1 MTLTSS
7 RTQIDVRAI
16 APRDRHPII
25 FSTFRNLGV
34 GETFELVSDHDPAP
48 LYDQFQ
54 AERPGRFSWDCRQA
68 GPAVWRVDIQ
78 KLGKAHSDGR
88 CCGSCGGA

>member
-25 FSTFRNLGV
+25 FSTFRNLGA
-34 GETFELVSDHDPAP
+34 GEAFELVSDHDPAP
-48 LYDQFQ
+48 LREQFQ
-54 AERPGRFSWDCRQA
+54 AEMPGRFSWDYLQA
-68 GPAVWRVDIQ
+68 GPSVWRVGIQ
-78 KLGKAHSDGR
+78 KLGKPHSDGR